1 MAATARR
8 AVLTGMGVLSPLG
21 CDPTSLWASLQAGK
35 SGVRPITHFDPSGL
49 PVQFGGSIPD
59 FDPRKIVPK
68 DQRKNLKT
76 MARTIQLAV
85 AMSELAIAHGKVDK
99 KQLDPT
105 RFGVEFGA
113 AMIANEPEE
122 FGEAALMCAGQLPGV
137 VDLEK
142 WGHEGMEAIQPLWML
157 KYLPNFLACQV
168 SILHDAQGPN
178 NSITENEVAPLLAIG
193 EAWRILQR
201 DDADFFLVGGADH
214 KTNPL
219 SMARQSLFEKLSQR
233 NDAPEKAC
241 RPFDRQRDGLVLGEG
256 GACLVLEEL
265 GHANRRG
272 ATVYG
277 ELCGF
282 AAGFDRRR
290 DGSGLARVI
299 RLAMSEAGVTPADL
313 DHVNAQGFSG
323 VEVDRWEAHALNA
336 ALGDECPPV
345 FAAKSYFGNLGAGST
360 PVELAISLLALQ
372 HGTLPPTL
380 NYEEPD
386 PECPIPV
393 LADSPH
399 TVRKPYFLKLSFTAL
414 GQCAALVV
422 RKV

>member
-1 MAATARR
+1 MAAPSRR
-8 AVLTGMGVLSPLG
+8 AVLTGIGLLTPLG
-21 CDPTSLWASLQAGK
+21 CDPAPLWSALLAGK
-35 SGVRPITHFDPSGL
+35 SGVRPITSFDASGL
-49 PVQFGGSIPD
+49 PVRFGGAIPD
-59 FDPRKIVPK
+59 FDARKFVAK

-85 AMSELAIAHGKVDK
+85 SMSELALSDGKVDK
-99 KQLDPT
+99 KRLDPT

-122 FGEAALMCAGQLPGV
+122 FGEAALLCAGPHPGV

-142 WGHEGMEAIQPLWML
+142 WGGEGMEAVQPLWML

-201 DDADFFLVGGADH
+201 DDADFFLVGGSDH

-241 RPFDRQRDGLVLGEG
+241 RPFDRNRDGLVLGEG
-256 GACLVLEEL
+256 GACLVLEEF
-265 GHANRRG
+265 GHAQKRG
-272 ATVYG
+272 ARIYG
-277 ELCGF
+277 ELVGF

-290 DGSGLARVI
+290 DGKSLARVI
-299 RLAMSEAGVTPADL
+299 RSALNEAGITPGDI
-313 DHVNAQGFSG
+313 DHVNAQGFSA
-323 VEVDRWEAHALNA
+323 VEADRWEARAIRA
-336 ALGDECPPV
+336 VFGEAGPPV
-345 FAAKSYFGNLGAGST
+345 FAAKSYFGNLGAGGA

-393 LADSPH
+393 LAGAPH
-399 TVRKPYFLKLSFTAL
+399 TVRKPHVLKISFTGM
-414 GQCAALVV
+414 GQCAALIV